1 MGVTEHTVYY
11 ANRRLIQP
19 LPLPKPPPR
28 RAMPLADFYNLVEPS
43 FRPRAPYEATLQINY
58 SLPYVRRRVERLCSP
73 MPERKISLQAAQKNR
88 LAGEKPLI
96 EIVWVLDHN
105 PNLSAKIGQGCAEE
119 NERDKKQNPDTSLV
133 RQFEKRRNKGHN
145 HEEQGRQCAA
155 DRPQYSAVD
164 EFGARIQAGYVGNPD
179 KIG

>member
-1 MGVTEHTVYY
+1 
-11 ANRRLIQP
+11 
-19 LPLPKPPPR
+19 
-28 RAMPLADFYNLVEPS
+28 
-43 FRPRAPYEATLQINY
+43 
-58 SLPYVRRRVERLCSP
+58 

-96 EIVWVLDHN
+96 EIVWILYHN

-133 RQFEKRRNKGHN
+133 RQFEKRRNERHN

-164 EFGARIQAGYVGNPD
+164 EFGARIQAGYVDNPD
-179 KIG
+179 KIGRSRILITCSKEPASVDDAV